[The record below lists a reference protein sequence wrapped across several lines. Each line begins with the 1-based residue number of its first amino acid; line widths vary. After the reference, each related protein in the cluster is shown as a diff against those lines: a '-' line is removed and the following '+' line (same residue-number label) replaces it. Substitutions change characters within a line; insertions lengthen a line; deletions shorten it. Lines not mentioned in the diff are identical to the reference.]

1 MTGIN
6 EAINCLY
13 YYKSTCEEKIRVR
26 DEQIQELK
34 AMVEKQGRIIGSQRF
49 DIELYQTKLAL
60 PRTKL

>member
-1 MTGIN
+1 MTGIV

-13 YYKSTCEEKIRVR
+13 SYKSTCEEKIRVR
-26 DEQIQELK
+26 DEQIKELK
-34 AMVEKQGRIIGSQRF
+34 AMVEKQGRIIGSQRL

>member
-1 MTGIN
+1 MTGIT

-26 DEQIQELK
+26 DEQIKELK
-34 AMVEKQGRIIGSQRF
+34 AMVEKQGRIIGSQRI